1 VPELIKFDFNA
12 LRFTQSDSIAA
23 MTNEEIGQYIL
34 LLAEAWLSGKD
45 ATLPDNLEVL
55 ARKARCRKVAD
66 RVLAQFPVV
75 KTPLGDRRQNET
87 LYNEWR
93 AANERIELA
102 KEYGRRG
109 GEAKREA
116 FRVPTGGLDSKSSNP
131 LPYSVPNRTRP
142 YHTEPYQTNSDT
154 DSGQCSFKNIAIQ
167 YSSFFGGHHSKGK
180 KHIERYQQACSKY
193 GEDKVLEYFKRWAEG
208 SGWLRDRRDPNG
220 LNFFWKPLD
229 EMAEGDTL
237 REEREQSTS
246 LSEQTEKATVELA
259 IVEDQLKRDEEVQN
273 KLKRIAEEKEF
284 VEAHRYEI

>member
-1 VPELIKFDFNA
+1 MPELIKFDFNA
-12 LRFTQSDSIAA
+12 LRFTQSDSIAV

-75 KTPLGDRRQNET
+75 KTALGDRRQNET

-93 AANERIELA
+93 AANERIDLA

-116 FRVPTGGLDSKSSNP
+116 SRVPTGSLDSKSSNP
-131 LPYSVPNRTRP
+131 LPYSVPNRTV
-142 YHTEPYQTNSDT
+142 PYQTIP
-154 DSGQCSFKNIAIQ
+154 DSYTNTGQCSFKNIAIQ
-167 YSSFFGGHHSKGK
+167 YGSFFGGHHSHGK
-180 KHIERYQQACSKY
+180 KHIERYQAACSKY

-208 SGWLRDRRDPNG
+208 SGWLREKRDSNG

-237 REEREQSTS
+237 REEREKSTS
-246 LSEQTEKATVELA
+246 QSEQTEKVEVNLA
-259 IVEDQLKRDEEVQN
+259 MAADQSKRDEEVQ
-273 KLKRIAEEKEF
+273 KELTRIAKEKEF
-284 VEAHRYEI
+284 EEAHRYEI